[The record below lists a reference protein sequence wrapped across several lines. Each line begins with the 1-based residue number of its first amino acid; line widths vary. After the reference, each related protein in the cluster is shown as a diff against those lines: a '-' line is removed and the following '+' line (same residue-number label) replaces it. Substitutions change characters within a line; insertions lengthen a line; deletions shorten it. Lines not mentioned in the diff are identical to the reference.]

1 MNPFSLI
8 DQIFMYQKLLRN
20 EKLKPIELKKYQN
33 KKIRALIKHSYE
45 NVPYYHSLLKKARI
59 APDDIKTI
67 DDLRKIPISSKKNI
81 RDATLK
87 EIAAKNTDIN
97 SCILYSTSGS
107 SGIPIKIPWNH
118 RAFKRY
124 ILTHIRWTMDCGNK
138 ITNRTVQIGFTFLPT
153 NNPLQKMG
161 LFKVKNI
168 DAKDPIDKQIDEIMR
183 FRPNTF
189 FCPPSCARLIAIEKR
204 ELEIDEIKPSLI
216 FTGGEIFD
224 DYTRKLLHDAFEAEI
239 YDHYGC
245 NEAGGIAYECNKHEG
260 YHIRSDLIAVEVTRD
275 GEMVSE
281 GEKGEI
287 IVTNL
292 HNYTGPIIRYNL
304 EDIGFLVEEECS
316 CGRSF
321 PLMKLAEGRGSDI
334 ILLPDGRIIS
344 TIVLHQ
350 LLVISGIKQYRVIQE
365 KEDLFLVK
373 IMKDSLFSD
382 KTFEEIE
389 KKLKGC
395 LGDVKIDVETV
406 DRIPVEKSGK
416 FKSFIS
422 KVSVK

>member
-1 MNPFSLI
+1 MKIFSLV

-20 EKLKPIELKKYQN
+20 EKFKPIELKKYQN

-59 APDDIKTI
+59 APDDIRTI

-107 SGIPIKIPWNH
+107 SGIPIKIPWNN

-124 ILTHIRWTMDCGNK
+124 ILTHIRWIMDCGNK

-168 DAKDPIDKQIDEIMR
+168 AATGPIDKQIDEIMR

-204 ELEIDEIKPSLI
+204 ELEIDEIKPKINKPYTIVFNPKSPYSFVFIVLLI
-216 FTGGEIFD
+216 F
-224 DYTRKLLHDAFEAEI
+224 FE
-239 YDHYGC
+239 
-245 NEAGGIAYECNKHEG
+245 
-260 YHIRSDLIAVEVTRD
+260 
-275 GEMVSE
+275 
-281 GEKGEI
+281 
-287 IVTNL
+287 
-292 HNYTGPIIRYNL
+292 
-304 EDIGFLVEEECS
+304 FL
-316 CGRSF
+316 
-321 PLMKLAEGRGSDI
+321 I
-334 ILLPDGRIIS
+334 ILKMQRF
-344 TIVLHQ
+344 
-350 LLVISGIKQYRVIQE
+350 LLR
-365 KEDLFLVK
+365 LL
-373 IMKDSLFSD
+373 
-382 KTFEEIE
+382 
-389 KKLKGC
+389 
-395 LGDVKIDVETV
+395 
-406 DRIPVEKSGK
+406 
-416 FKSFIS
+416 
-422 KVSVK
+422 